1 MNGLIL
7 LILTVAV
14 CYLAVSNALAEY
26 LEGLD
31 LEQA

>member
-1 MNGLIL
+1 MNGFIL
-7 LILTVAV
+7 LGLTVAV
-14 CYLAVSNALAEY
+14 CYLAVRNALVEY